1 MKLENQVAIV
11 TGGGG
16 GLGEGICLRLAREG
30 ADVVV
35 SDIQLGLAE
44 KVAAGV
50 REMGRKALAVK
61 TDVSKAADCR
71 TLIDRTL
78 EVMGRLDVLVCG
90 AGVMGYAHR
99 GGKDEPLAI
108 ENMLEAD
115 WDLVQGVNLK
125 GVFLCVRAA
134 APHFKAQ
141 KRGRIVNIASVAGR
155 QGVGDFLFHY
165 AASKAGVISL
175 GQSLALQ
182 FAPYNVNVN
191 TVCPGIIWTPM
202 WAEGVSVLKSANP
215 GLRQADDQTVFMNVV
230 MNQIPL
236 KRVQLPEDIGNA
248 VVFLVSD
255 EAKEITG
262 QALNVCGGMRMN

>member
-1 MKLENQVAIV
+1 MRLKDQVAIV

-16 GLGEGICLRLAREG
+16 GIGEGICLCLARAG

-35 SDIQLGLAE
+35 SDVKADLAE
-44 KVAAGV
+44 KVADKV
-50 REMGRKALAVK
+50 RGLGGKALAVT
-61 TDVSKAADCR
+61 TDVSQADDCQALVDT
-71 TLIDRTL
+71 TLK
-78 EVMGRLDVLVCG
+78 EMGRLDILVCG

-99 GGKDEPLAI
+99 GNQEEALAI
-108 ENMLEAD
+108 ENMREAD
-115 WDLVQGVNLK
+115 WDLVQSVNLK

-134 APHFKAQ
+134 APHFKTQ
-141 KRGRIVNIASVAGR
+141 KRGRIINIASVAGR

-182 FAPYNVNVN
+182 FAPYSVNVN

-202 WAEGVSVLKSANP
+202 WAEGVDVLKSANP
-215 GLRQADDQTVFMNVV
+215 ALKEADPQAVFQNIVKS
-230 MNQIPL
+230 QIPL
-236 KRVQLPEDIGNA
+236 GRVQMPEDIGDA
-248 VVFLVSD
+248 VVFLASD

>member
-1 MKLENQVAIV
+1 MRLENQVAIV

-16 GLGEGICLRLAREG
+16 GIGEGICLCLAREG

-35 SDIQLGLAE
+35 SDLKLDLAE
-44 KVAAGV
+44 KVAGEV
-50 REMGRKALAVK
+50 RGLGRKALAVK
-61 TDVSKAADCR
+61 TDVRQAADCQA
-71 TLIDRTL
+71 LIDAAL
-78 EVMGRLDVLVCG
+78 KQVGRLDILVCG
-90 AGVMGYAHR
+90 AGVMGFAHR
-99 GGKDEPLAI
+99 GDIKTPLAI

-134 APHFKAQ
+134 APHFKGQ
-141 KRGRIVNIASVAGR
+141 KHGKIVNIASVAGR
-155 QGVGDFLFHY
+155 GGVDFLFHY

-175 GQSLALQ
+175 GQSMALQ

-215 GLRQADDQTVFMNVV
+215 AIRQADDQVVFQNIVQS
-230 MNQIPL
+230 QIPL
-236 KRVQLPEDIGNA
+236 KRVQMPEDIGNA
-248 VVFLVSD
+248 VVFLASD
-255 EAKEITG
+255 EAREITG